1 MVQPRRLLLQHVDF
15 LRSHMP
21 GVLEGQPDNIHDARV
36 AIRRIRE
43 LLPLTNGWGR
53 WSNDELDD
61 RFRRAGRALG
71 RVREADVH
79 LVMLSSL
86 QRRVPTSASAIVGV
100 QQRLDDQRSA
110 AARRLVKKLESLEL
124 PSVLSQLAGHKPS
137 IAEVGARLSRRHSW
151 RRSLRAVVVKRAGL
165 AREAIAHAT
174 GVYMPNRLHAARIA
188 VKRLRYAM
196 EASQATGTR
205 EPERAL
211 RQLRKAQEILGDLH
225 DGETLIDAMEGSGK
239 HPGEMTD
246 QIAVVVGLLRAECR
260 ALHERYLARRATVVQ
275 ICQDAGHPAKP
286 ARLGRVLAIG
296 ALGASVG
303 FGARQLVLVGRKP
316 SSSGSGTND
325 EALALAG
332 QPSEQPA

>member
-1 MVQPRRLLLQHVDF
+1 MVQPRHLLLQHVDF

-21 GVLEGQPDNIHDARV
+21 GVLEGQPDDIHDARV

-43 LLPLTNGWGR
+43 LLPLTSGWGR
-53 WSNDELDD
+53 WSNDELDN

-79 LVMLSSL
+79 LVMLSAL
-86 QRRVPTSASAIVGV
+86 QRRVPTSASAIVAV

-110 AARRLVKKLESLEL
+110 DARRLVKKLESLEL
-124 PSVLSQLAGHKPS
+124 PSLLSQLAGHKPS
-137 IAEVGARLSRRHSW
+137 IVEVGARLSRRHSW
-151 RRSLRAVVVKRAGL
+151 RRGLRAVVVKRAGL

-196 EASQATGTR
+196 EASQATGTL

-211 RQLRKAQEILGDLH
+211 RQLRKTQEVLGDLN
-225 DGETLIDAMEGSGK
+225 DRETLIDAMEGSSK
-239 HPGEMTD
+239 QPGEMTD
-246 QIAVVVGLLRAECR
+246 QIAVVMGVLQAECR
-260 ALHERYLARRATVVQ
+260 ELHERYLARRATVVE
-275 ICQDAGHPAKP
+275 ICQNAGRRARP
-286 ARLGRVLAIG
+286 ARLGQVLAIG

-303 FGARQLVLVGRKP
+303 LGARQLVLVGRRAP
-316 SSSGSGTND
+316 SSRPGTHD
-325 EALALAG
+325 EGLALAG
-332 QPSEQPA
+332 RRSEQPA